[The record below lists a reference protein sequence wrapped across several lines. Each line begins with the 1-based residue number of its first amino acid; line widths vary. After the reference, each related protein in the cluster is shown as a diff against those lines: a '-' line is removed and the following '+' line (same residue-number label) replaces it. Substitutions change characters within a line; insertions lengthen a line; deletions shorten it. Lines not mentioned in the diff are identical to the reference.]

1 MKFLIK
7 LLTLSFLF
15 LSVFCLNATAQTM
28 SPVGYWKTVD
38 DKTGEVLSVVQIY
51 SPGDTLAGKIVQIMP
66 VLGQKV
72 TDRCVKCEGNLQNQ
86 PMMGLGI
93 IWGMQQLNQI
103 TWGRGRVLDP
113 KSGNI
118 YRGTMTLVN
127 NGQALQLRGYIG
139 IPIFGRTETW
149 IRTNRP

>member
-1 MKFLIK
+1 
-7 LLTLSFLF
+7 
-15 LSVFCLNATAQTM
+15 
-28 SPVGYWKTVD
+28 
-38 DKTGEVLSVVQIY
+38 
-51 SPGDTLAGKIVQIMP
+51 MP

>member
-1 MKFLIK
+1 MKFSIK
-7 LLTLSFLF
+7 LFSLGFLF
-15 LSVFCLNATAQTM
+15 LSFFCINATAQNI

-38 DKTGEVLSVVQIY
+38 DKTGDILSVVQIY
-51 SPGDTLAGKIVQIMP
+51 SAGNALAGKIVQIMP
-66 VLGQKV
+66 VLGQKI
-72 TDRCVKCEGNLQNQ
+72 TDRCVKCKGDMYNQ

-118 YRGTMTLVN
+118 YRGTMSLIN
-127 NGQALQLRGYIG
+127 NGQLLQLRGYIG
-139 IPIFGRTETW
+139 LPLFGRTETW